1 MSKFADSSAMGD
13 QEEAHEVVIDGLWDF
28 YSKTMLPVEEAT
40 RFDIFQT
47 SAITK
52 GEIHSPPLV
61 LLVGPYSAGK
71 TSFIRYLVGRDFPG
85 QRIGP
90 EPTTDKF
97 VAVLHGEEDRI
108 VPGNA
113 LTVAP
118 MSPFGGLKYFGNGFL
133 TRFEGSVMNNDI
145 LKRITLID
153 TPGVLSGSKQRTGRT
168 YDFDGVVNWFAERAD
183 MIILLID
190 PFKLDIS
197 DEMASAIRV
206 LQSNADKVKVALN
219 KSDAVSQQQLMR
231 VYGALMW
238 SLGKVMGTPEV
249 CRVYMGSF
257 WEHPPSNE
265 ETANLLR
272 QEMEDMMHDLW
283 ILPRMGAV
291 RKVNE
296 LVKRSRKL
304 RVQACILD
312 YLREEMPTFMGLE
325 KKKQALLADMPGVFR
340 AVCRKYNL
348 PPGDFPDIAKFTQIA
363 SEMDFK
369 TFPRLNG
376 ARLKG
381 GKLMKA
387 LEDGIGE
394 TIPKLLEHIPTI
406 SGTAGSTLPTAT
418 VEATEAVGAEES
430 VLRMAKRASAPGDI
444 PVDAEHE
451 KEDDGDKG
459 EDKGDAGAEDQ
470 EAAAADSK
478 NPFGQRRQSNPFA

>member
-1 MSKFADSSAMGD
+1 
-13 QEEAHEVVIDGLWDF
+13 
-28 YSKTMLPVEEAT
+28 
-40 RFDIFQT
+40 
-47 SAITK
+47 
-52 GEIHSPPLV
+52 
-61 LLVGPYSAGK
+61 
-71 TSFIRYLVGRDFPG
+71 
-85 QRIGP
+85 
-90 EPTTDKF
+90 
-97 VAVLHGEEDRI
+97 
-108 VPGNA
+108 
-113 LTVAP
+113 
-118 MSPFGGLKYFGNGFL
+118 
-133 TRFEGSVMNNDI
+133 
-145 LKRITLID
+145 
-153 TPGVLSGSKQRTGRT
+153 
-168 YDFDGVVNWFAERAD
+168 
-183 MIILLID
+183 
-190 PFKLDIS
+190 
-197 DEMASAIRV
+197 
-206 LQSNADKVKVALN
+206 
-219 KSDAVSQQQLMR
+219 
-231 VYGALMW
+231 
-238 SLGKVMGTPEV
+238 
-249 CRVYMGSF
+249 
-257 WEHPPSNE
+257 
-265 ETANLLR
+265 
-272 QEMEDMMHDLW
+272 MEDMMHDLW

-387 LEDGIGE
+387 LEDGIGTLLRSAKSRSALPSWLAQRE